1 MQTSRLGHRSTGAA
15 APRRLEVLL
24 GRREEP
30 TGLTDL
36 TDQTEWLG
44 WVPSEPRPGTA
55 VLAEEPPAGRH
66 RAERSTRGRRLSVA
80 AVLPSTVREARWA
93 VSWRAVLGASL
104 VLLLLG
110 AGVAALAAVE
120 APGSP
125 VPERVVATAAAGPA
139 PAAAGDG
146 AGALDVAEGPGAGG
160 TTVEPP
166 AVGEAAQLV
175 VHVVGQVELPG
186 VVRVPSGSRVGDA
199 LEAAGGA
206 TATAD
211 LARVNLARALV
222 DGEQLVV
229 PRPGEVLVQ
238 APGPVL
244 PPGPGAG
251 GASGPTGAAGAAGGG
266 PATEAQALDL
276 NTADL
281 ADLDALP
288 GIGPVL
294 AQRILEWR
302 TDHGRF
308 TDVDELGEVTGI
320 GEKVLDKL
328 RAQVRV

>member
-1 MQTSRLGHRSTGAA
+1 M
-15 APRRLEVLL
+15 
-24 GRREEP
+24 
-30 TGLTDL
+30 
-36 TDQTEWLG
+36 
-44 WVPSEPRPGTA
+44 
-55 VLAEEPPAGRH
+55 
-66 RAERSTRGRRLSVA
+66 
-80 AVLPSTVREARWA
+80 LPSTIRGARWA

-110 AGVAALAAVE
+110 AAVAALATAK

-125 VPERVVATAAAGPA
+125 VPERVVAPTGLAPTAVAPTALAPTAAGSAPTAAA
-139 PAAAGDG
+139 DG
-146 AGALDVAEGPGAGG
+146 AVPLGAAEGPGAGG
-160 TTVEPP
+160 ATVEPP

-199 LEAAGGA
+199 LAAAGGA
-206 TATAD
+206 TPTAD

-229 PRPGEVLVQ
+229 PRPGEVLAQ

-244 PPGPGAG
+244 PPASDAG
-251 GASGPTGAAGAAGGG
+251 GLPGPTGAAGAAGG
-266 PATEAQALDL
+266 PATGAQALDL

-281 ADLDALP
+281 AALDALP

-294 AQRILEWR
+294 AQRILDWR
-302 TDHGRF
+302 ADHGRF
-308 TDVDELGEVTGI
+308 THVDELGEVTGI